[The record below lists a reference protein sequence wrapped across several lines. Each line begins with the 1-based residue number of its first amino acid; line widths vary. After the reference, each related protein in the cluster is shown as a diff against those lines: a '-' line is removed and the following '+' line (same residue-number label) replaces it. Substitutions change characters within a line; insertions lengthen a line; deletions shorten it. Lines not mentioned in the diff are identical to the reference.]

1 MYPPYLETDRNADV
15 LESYEADAAKQQ
27 LEKKPGQNIA
37 GLCIYGVVYRCIR
50 QLKVQSTASYSRHTD
65 WKSWEGDRVPG
76 DTLGGD
82 GAAANGH
89 WDARDRYCTR

>member
-50 QLKVQSTASYSRHTD
+50 
-65 WKSWEGDRVPG
+65 
-76 DTLGGD
+76 
-82 GAAANGH
+82 
-89 WDARDRYCTR
+89 